1 MADQQQLRCRECGTV
16 YAAGPIYVCEKC
28 FGPLE
33 VVYDYDGLASKPL
46 RHIIESGPPSIWRYE
61 PLLPVGRVP
70 GVDLSPGYT
79 PLLRA
84 ARLGRAL
91 GLSHL
96 YIKNDTVNPTWSFKD
111 RVVAVAIA
119 AALRFQYEVV
129 ACASTGNLAN
139 AVAAPA
145 GRARPRAWVIIPNGL
160 ERGKD
165 LTTAAYRPT
174 LREVD
179 GPYDDVNHVY
189 AEIAEYQRL
198 A

>member
-1 MADQQQLRCRECGTV
+1 MADPQQLRCRECGTV

-33 VVYDYDGLASKPL
+33 LIYDYDELAGQPL
-46 RHIIESGPPSIWRYE
+46 RQIIQSGPPSIWRYE

-70 GVDLSPGYT
+70 DVDLSPGYT

-84 ARLGRAL
+84 SGLGRAL

-111 RVVAVAIA
+111 RVVAVAIV

-139 AVAAPA
+139 AVAGHAARA
-145 GRARPRAWVIIPNGL
+145 GLRGCVFLSNGL
-160 ERGKD
+160 GRGKG
-165 LTTAAYRPT
+165 LNCAGY
-174 LREVD
+174 
-179 GPYDDVNHVY
+179 GPSRG
-189 AEIAEYQRL
+189 EG
-198 A
+198 